1 MGPKPGRFT
10 KPFTVSWFESAG
22 FLLCGVV
29 GLLVSCSAIQ
39 GKKLWKSGYVK
50 PGNTEV
56 ALSSAPGDSVTL
68 HYFGCGGFYISHGG
82 EAVLID
88 PFASNPAFGAA
99 IRTDTAAVDKLMQHA
114 TGLGKGQTLPV
125 TAVLCTHA
133 HYDHLMDTPY
143 IMQHWLRNKVLFA
156 GNRTANKIMQAT
168 GSSAP
173 LLNLDAQTGP
183 FDAGKHIRITPVL
196 LSHPPHIG
204 RLKLYGGEFN
214 PKAKARQGKFWQCG
228 QTYGFVLDFLDTSGN
243 IVFRIYQ
250 QTSSGLLGLDNVP
263 ASVAA
268 QHPVDLMIIPAAL
281 YSKVKG
287 YPEQLL
293 DLYRP
298 KHILVCHWENFFKPM
313 AKVSRKAYTVSLTDV
328 PEFARRLEKQAG
340 RSHFTIP
347 MPDTRFTV
355 KF

>member
-1 MGPKPGRFT
+1 MYPRPNRLRGNRFT
-10 KPFTVSWFESAG
+10 APG
-22 FLLCGVV
+22 FLLVCLS

-39 GKKLWKSGYVK
+39 GKKLLKSGYVK
-50 PGNTEV
+50 PGHSTV
-56 ALSSAPGDSVTL
+56 TLSPAPTDSITL
-68 HYFGCGGFYISHGG
+68 HYWGCGGFYIQYGN

-88 PFASNPAFGAA
+88 PFATNPALGAD
-99 IRTDTAAVDKLMQHA
+99 IRTDTTAVDRLMQHA
-114 TGLGKGQTLPV
+114 TGLNKGQSLPV

-143 IMQHWLRNKVLFA
+143 IMQHWLQNKALFA
-156 GNRTANKIMQAT
+156 GNRTANIIMWAAR
-168 GSSAP
+168 SSAP
-173 LLNLDAQTGP
+173 LLNLDAQNG
-183 FDAGKHIRITPVL
+183 FFHAGKHIRITPVL

-204 RLKLYGGEFN
+204 KLKLYGGEFE
-214 PKAKARQGKFWQCG
+214 PKAKPHQAKFWQCG
-228 QTYGFVLDFLDTSGN
+228 QTYGFIMDFLDNGGR

-281 YSKVKG
+281 YSKVEG

-293 DLYRP
+293 DRYRP
-298 KHILVCHWENFFKPM
+298 KHVLVCHWENFFKPM
-313 AKVSRKAYTVSLTDV
+313 ETISQKPYTISLTNV
-328 PEFARRLEKQAG
+328 PKFAQRLEKQVG

-347 MPDTRFTV
+347 MPDSRFVV